1 MTYFFLAT
9 TQIASLLH
17 QTPSIEESRVEA
29 LFEAGRAL
37 MRRNKLSEAREMFQE
52 CLYQIQYGQH
62 GIVMTAKHIDEMII
76 PALCN
81 LAACALDSRDFIEA
95 GTFCHEVL
103 QVRPG
108 HEGARFLLSVVK
120 AKSVKS

>member
-62 GIVMTAKHIDEMII
+62 GRVMTAKRIDYY
-76 PALCN
+76 LCN

-95 GTFCHEVL
+95 GTFCQEVL
-103 QVRPG
+103 QVMPG